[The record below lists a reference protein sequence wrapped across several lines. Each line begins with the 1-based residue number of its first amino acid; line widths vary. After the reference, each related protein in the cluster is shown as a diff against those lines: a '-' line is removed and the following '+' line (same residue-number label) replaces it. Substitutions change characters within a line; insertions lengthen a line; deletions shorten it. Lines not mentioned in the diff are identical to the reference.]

1 MTSDKDN
8 KTPSISGFSSSQ
20 LRKLHGN
27 GEYQKRLNKF
37 NGTLDNANVNKQLK
51 ELDAKERYR
60 LKIKNMRNSRSGS
73 GDMETLKKEV
83 KQKVEE
89 TKEEKSYAKTK
100 SENKKYSEKMK
111 KLNKKYG
118 SIEKEEY
125 LELKSKI
132 KVFDEEQ
139 QDKKT
144 KNFQSNIYCNIDEH
158 YADVNKINLYEW
170 QQAKQGITSEEANKM
185 ILGDIN
191 EDELSDISDDE

>member
-1 MTSDKDN
+1 MTSDKDK

-37 NGTLDNANVNKQLK
+37 NGTLDNANVTKQLK

-60 LKIKNMRNSRSGS
+60 LKMKNMRNGRSSS

-144 KNFQSNIYCNIDEH
+144 KKFQSNIYCNIDEH
-158 YADVNKINLYEW
+158 YADVNRINLYEW